1 MRKVAVLGGSF
12 DPIHKGHVELA
23 KFILRKK
30 IVDEVWFMPA
40 YIAPLKDHAQI
51 DFKVRCKMI
60 KVAIAPF
67 RKMKLCTL
75 EATLPTP
82 SYTIN
87 TVKELKKKYPHIQ
100 FFWVIGDDQAVKL
113 NQWKSIDELKQLISF
128 LCVQRGNETVCDS
141 DLIYLEGF
149 SHPAS
154 STLVRQGEWSMVSD
168 SVRKIMIEEAL
179 YLDELLDSRLSKHRA
194 NHSRSMT
201 EVACLLAKAHHVDV
215 KKAYLAGMLH
225 DICKEIPEEEARNE
239 MQIVYPNHLDE
250 HYKVWHQWL
259 AEDYLSCHLQIHD
272 QKVLS
277 AIAHHVKG
285 DGKSDLAKIIYIAD
299 KIDPARGYDISHQLK
314 VSLNDLDEGIKLIRQ
329 QQKHYLKVQEGID
342 V

>member
-12 DPIHKGHVELA
+12 DPIHKGHIELA

-40 YIAPLKDHAQI
+40 YIAPLKDHQQI
-51 DFKVRCKMI
+51 AFEVRCKMI
-60 KVAIAPF
+60 KAAIAPF

-87 TVKELKKKYPHIQ
+87 TVKVLKKKYPDVQ
-100 FFWVIGDDQAVKL
+100 FFWIIGDDQAVKL
-113 NQWKSIDELKQLISF
+113 EKWKSIDELKKLISF
-128 LCVQRGNETVCDS
+128 LCVWRGNEVVNDT
-141 DLIYLEGF
+141 DLIYLKGF

-154 STLVRQGEWSMVSD
+154 STLVRQGEWSMVPYA
-168 SVRKIMIEEAL
+168 VRKIMIEETL

-201 EVACLLAKAHHVDV
+201 KVACLLAKAHHVDV
-215 KKAYLAGMLH
+215 KQAYLAGMLH
-225 DICKEIPEEEARNE
+225 DICKEIPEEKAKEI
-239 MQIVYPNHLDE
+239 MQIVYPLHQNE

-259 AEDYLSCHLQIHD
+259 AEDYLSHHLQIHD
-272 QKVLS
+272 KKVLS

-285 DGKSDLAKIIYIAD
+285 DGKSNLAKIIYIAD
-299 KIDPARGYDISHQLK
+299 KIDPARGYDISHQLE
-314 VSLNDLDEGIKLIRQ
+314 VSLKDLNEGIKLIRQ
-329 QQKHYLKVQEGID
+329 QQKHYLKKEGID